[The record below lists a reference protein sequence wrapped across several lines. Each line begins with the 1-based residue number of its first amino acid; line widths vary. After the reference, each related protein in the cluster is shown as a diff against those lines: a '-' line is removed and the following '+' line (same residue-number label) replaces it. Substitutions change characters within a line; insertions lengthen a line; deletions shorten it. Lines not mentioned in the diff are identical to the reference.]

1 MSKYYFLFFFTLLIF
16 SCGKNEEKERERAKY
31 VEDSIAKA
39 QEEKRFRESQ
49 ERIKPAPEEKKEAKK
64 PTAGSMLASLPQKW
78 ILLGNYRNQKVI
90 FIPCGAE
97 EAPHFILQDIG
108 TATPKI
114 FFNYGTDQRT
124 YFISN
129 VRQNNGAFKFNLV
142 RYYEEEGGMTSVY
155 DKLDLD
161 LNNKGKELI
170 VDLIVNDPGVPKTR
184 FDMIPVTEEKNYMTV
199 KQDSSEC
206 E

>member
-1 MSKYYFLFFFTLLIF
+1 
-16 SCGKNEEKERERAKY
+16 
-31 VEDSIAKA
+31 
-39 QEEKRFRESQ
+39 
-49 ERIKPAPEEKKEAKK
+49 
-64 PTAGSMLASLPQKW
+64 MLASLPQKW

-90 FIPCGAE
+90 FVPCGAE

-108 TATPKI
+108 TTSPKI

-129 VRQNNGAFKFNLV
+129 VRQNNGAYKFNLV

-184 FDMIPVTEEKNYMTV
+184 FDMIPESEQKNYMTV
-199 KQDSSEC
+199 KQDPAEC
-206 E
+206 Q